1 MVCLHGQKGFN
12 SPSHKRR
19 RARVFLKFFP
29 FSLRLLLGVL
39 AYGHSIT
46 SHWHEAAQTRSGS
59 VGQRGALVLLSR
71 FPIHIA
77 IATEED
83 EKKPIWSVVSLVP
96 RARAFAF
103 CTGSSNRT
111 RSRQSSEHCPSA
123 LAIAKKNNNNND
135 NNEKKAPHTHREL
148 VYLTSRDLPLS
159 LAPSTSLVS
168 CVYATTVRNPEQR
181 TAIFW
186 GDHARARSPWQPARA
201 RPTPTPLRGASGHN
215 ASPLPQRPVR
225 SSVQSVACCCC

>member
-19 RARVFLKFFP
+19 RARTISKFFP

-123 LAIAKKNNNNND
+123 LAIAKKKTNNNNND
-135 NNEKKAPHTHREL
+135 NNEEKKSSTHTSRTCLPHIAPSSTISGAVHLSRVLCLRDNRAESGATESHFLGRPRSRAIAMATSPCTPHTHTPPRCFRAQCPP
-148 VYLTSRDLPLS
+148 V
-159 LAPSTSLVS
+159 
-168 CVYATTVRNPEQR
+168 ATET
-181 TAIFW
+181 
-186 GDHARARSPWQPARA
+186 GS
-201 RPTPTPLRGASGHN
+201 
-215 ASPLPQRPVR
+215 
-225 SSVQSVACCCC
+225 